1 MTTQNHDLNSI
12 SDACLRLREITE
24 RKGQKI
30 TNRDVA
36 TAHLARSVIEHLKYE
51 MDRNMRSYSE
61 ALSTSV
67 DRGIQLDALRAVLS
81 EINQIAEIGQ
91 IRP

>member
-36 TAHLARSVIEHLKYE
+36 TAHLARSVIVHLKHQADHH
-51 MDRNMRSYSE
+51 MSSYGE
-61 ALSTSV
+61 ALGTSV
-67 DRGIQLDALRAVLS
+67 DRGIQLDAVREML
-81 EINQIAEIGQ
+81 AEIKEILG
-91 IRP
+91 